1 MSDDGQHGLT
11 IIGFVGSVFSPY
23 YKYARK
29 NGGGDSEN
37 HCALN
42 VALYG
47 GKRRWAMT
55 ERGATR
61 VMRDAKKFSVGPSSM
76 TWEEDDLIIE
86 INERCMPL
94 PFAIRGRVRLTPG
107 QCYDA
112 PVAIDAHNK
121 HFWHAVAPHARVTVE
136 FEKPDLSW
144 SGAGYHD
151 MNWGEEPLEHGFK
164 KWTWL
169 RAKTQSGTQVL
180 YDVERRDGSNF
191 SFGSCFKDGRAI
203 ERDLPPAHNLGR
215 GSWGMARTVH
225 SEAKPRLISTLED
238 APFYTRNHVEM
249 TLDGVPCEAFHESLS
264 LDRFISPIVQ
274 IILPFRMPRRA

>member
-1 MSDDGQHGLT
+1 M
-11 IIGFVGSVFSPY
+11 FSPY
-23 YKYARK
+23 YSRARK
-29 NGGGDSEN
+29 NGGGDPEN

-42 VALYG
+42 IALYG

-55 ERGATR
+55 ERGATH

-76 TWEEDDLIIE
+76 SWEEDDLIIE

-94 PFAIRGRVRLTPG
+94 PFALRGRVRLTPG

-151 MNWGEEPLEHGFK
+151 MNWGEEPLEQGFK

-169 RAKTQSGTQVL
+169 RAKTQAGTHVL

-191 SFGSCFKDGRAI
+191 SFGSCFKDGLAI
-203 ERDLPPAHNLGR
+203 ERDVPPAYDLGR
-215 GSWGMARTVH
+215 GFWGMARTVH

-238 APFYTRNHVEM
+238 APFYTRNHVQM
-249 TLDGVPCEAFHESLS
+249 TLDHVPCEAFHESLS
-264 LDRFISPIVQ
+264 LDRFVNPIVQ
-274 IILPFRMPRRA
+274 MMLPFRMPRRA